1 MFNLAYGDYMVMLIV
16 TPCHAE
22 KFRSR
27 TLNEPPHGRILDATH
42 LAATPLLESVP
53 WGQWGWAEIHPLGWD
68 FSWKY

>member
-1 MFNLAYGDYMVMLIV
+1 MVMLIV

-22 KFRSR
+22 NFRSR

-53 WGQWGWAEIHPLGWD
+53 WADVGRKGGIFIQLDEIFLE
-68 FSWKY
+68 SIKLK